1 MHFDRDIG
9 VLSTA
14 SALALIQVLT
24 IAVVLKS
31 AGSSEI
37 FFDDLKS
44 DLQRSVTE
52 LVPLLKIAF

>member
-1 MHFDRDIG
+1 M

-14 SALALIQVLT
+14 SALALIQVVT
-24 IAVVLKS
+24 ITVVLKS
-31 AGSSEI
+31 AGSPEI
-37 FFDDLKS
+37 FFNDLKS